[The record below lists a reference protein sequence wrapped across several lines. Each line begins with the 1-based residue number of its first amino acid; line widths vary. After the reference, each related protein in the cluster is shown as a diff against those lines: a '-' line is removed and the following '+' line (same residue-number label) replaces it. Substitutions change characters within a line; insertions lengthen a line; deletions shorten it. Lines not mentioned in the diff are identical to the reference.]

1 MPTRTGKARGLAR
14 KKRKREAT
22 PESDISEREQADS
35 CIPVAKKVKKLNMH
49 EVNCA
54 FIRSGKC
61 WSFWLCKQDWQ

>member
-35 CIPVAKKVKKLNMH
+35 CIPVAKKVKNSTCMK
-49 EVNCA
+49 
-54 FIRSGKC
+54 
-61 WSFWLCKQDWQ
+61 

>member
-35 CIPVAKKVKKLNMH
+35 CIPVAKKVKNSTCMSKL
-49 EVNCA
+49 C
-54 FIRSGKC
+54 IY
-61 WSFWLCKQDWQ
+61 

>member
-35 CIPVAKKVKKLNMH
+35 CIPVAKKVKTQH
-49 EVNCA
+49 A
-54 FIRSGKC
+54 
-61 WSFWLCKQDWQ
+61 